1 MSLLVL
7 PLGPVCVP
15 VPDGKYPLVPVNV
28 PGIDVGYTITWGG
41 LDPDDVGPTPGL
53 KVMLGLVTDGP
64 GVGVP

>member
-1 MSLLVL
+1 M
-7 PLGPVCVP
+7 P